1 MISPLYFIHYRT
13 RVPSRARSL
22 RIEARGIFLG
32 AEVVRGHDWR
42 WGNQDGKWLCWSLFP
57 FTLHAL
63 KVPLV
68 QHLFQCSR
76 IYIQRLIYDVLS
88 LVLVISFMQGG
99 VDLGGTWGQA
109 PTFNLSQ
116 RKSWWFATHLA
127 TQLTHFHSVQTF
139 WRHKALKTEA
149 P

>member
-1 MISPLYFIHYRT
+1 MILPLYFIHYRT

-57 FTLHAL
+57 FTPHAL

-88 LVLVISFMQGG
+88 LALVISFMQGG
-99 VDLGGTWGQA
+99 VDLGGTWGPSPYFQSESA
-109 PTFNLSQ
+109 QIVVVCHTFSHTLNTVPLS
-116 RKSWWFATHLA
+116 TDVLE
-127 TQLTHFHSVQTF
+127 T
-139 WRHKALKTEA
+139 
-149 P
+149 

>member
-32 AEVVRGHDWR
+32 TEVVRGHDWR

-57 FTLHAL
+57 FILYAL

-88 LVLVISFMQGG
+88 LALVISFMQGG
-99 VDLGGTWGQA
+99 VDLGRTWGPSPYFQSESA
-109 PTFNLSQ
+109 QIVVVCHTFSHTLNTVPLS
-116 RKSWWFATHLA
+116 TDVLE
-127 TQLTHFHSVQTF
+127 T
-139 WRHKALKTEA
+139 
-149 P
+149 